1 LLKFWGDPKTLV
13 DEFAKLEEDR
23 ERKEAEE
30 QKNNQLVLADDLDP
44 GNASAIEG
52 LNVRNSMELVPYE
65 GKDSAYGNRAS
76 REEPTSLVPWLSKAP
91 KGKIGRKAVLE
102 IERLTKDR
110 KDREEFLRLQDKQ
123 SKMKDDKN
131 KKRLANELEKR
142 NIEHGVNSMNKSDAT
157 RKVIFDYGEVDKFK
171 KNEKKSGVPEIELF
185 DFQEEEQRDVE
196 AIKIFMKKYSKLWK
210 FYFNK
215 YANIGFS
222 AKEIRN
228 FDMLNDKH
236 NTINLAELLKLL
248 KDHDFDKR
256 YMTKEE

>member
-1 LLKFWGDPKTLV
+1 M
-13 DEFAKLEEDR
+13 AKLEE
-23 ERKEAEE
+23 
-30 QKNNQLVLADDLDP
+30 
-44 GNASAIEG
+44 
-52 LNVRNSMELVPYE
+52 
-65 GKDSAYGNRAS
+65 
-76 REEPTSLVPWLSKAP
+76 
-91 KGKIGRKAVLE
+91 
-102 IERLTKDR
+102 
-110 KDREEFLRLQDKQ
+110 KQ
-123 SKMKDDKN
+123 FKMKDEKN
-131 KKRLANELEKR
+131 KKKLADELEKR
-142 NIEHGVNSMNKSDAT
+142 KIEHGVNNKNKVDT
-157 RKVIFDYGEVDKFK
+157 NRKIVFDYGEVEKFK
-171 KNEKKSGVPEIELF
+171 LNEKKSGAPEIVLF

-248 KDHDFDKR
+248 KDHDFDKN